1 MIAVAS
7 IINIL
12 FRIYSFVVLARVIL
26 SWVRVSPWH
35 PTWGPVIRFIYQV
48 TDPIMEPVR
57 RLLPPMGGL
66 DFSPIVVLLGLD
78 LLRSV
83 VVSALYSAAF

>member
-1 MIAVAS
+1 MIAVANT
-7 IINIL
+7 INII
-12 FRIYSFVVLARVIL
+12 FRIYGFIVLARVLL

-35 PTWGPVIRFIYQV
+35 PTWGPIIRFIYQA

-66 DFSPIVVLLGLD
+66 DFSPILVLLGLD
-78 LLRSV
+78 LIRGV
-83 VVSALYSAAF
+83 VVTALYNLA